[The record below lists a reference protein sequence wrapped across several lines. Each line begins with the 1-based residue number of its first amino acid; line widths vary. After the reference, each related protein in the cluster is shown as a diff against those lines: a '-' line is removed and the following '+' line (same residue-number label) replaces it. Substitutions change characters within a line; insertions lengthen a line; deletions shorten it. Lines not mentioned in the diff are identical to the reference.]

1 MPSDEAPAGGT
12 FLMRIVAAE
21 RREIP
26 AVIAGFLLFFLLFS
40 GYFMLRP
47 VRETMGIA
55 GGVDNLQWLFLG
67 TFLATLAVV
76 PFYGA
81 LSARI
86 PRRLLLPATYIFFA
100 ATKAGFGAAMLAEP
114 ANVWVGR
121 AFYIWLSVYNLFVIS
136 IAWSLMTDVFRPGQ
150 AKRLFAQIA
159 AGASLGGLTG
169 PLLSGALVARV
180 GHAGLLFIS
189 AALLIASL
197 MAVGFLLRWRAANN
211 PEQRAE
217 EDPSR
222 AIGGS
227 MVAGLTLTLRSPYLL
242 AVSLFVVLLAS
253 VTTFLYFEQAR
264 LVEATFP
271 DPIRQTQVFSA
282 IDAAVQA
289 LTILIQLFVTGQL
302 AKRLGV
308 TLLLTAVPVAMTIGF
323 GALALAATFPVLV
336 IVMMIRRVG
345 EYALARPGREMLF
358 TTVDPETKYKA
369 KNAIDTVVYRG
380 GDAISAWVKAG
391 IDAIS
396 TGATAAALAGV
407 GLAALWGATGY
418 YLGRTHDRRST

>member
-1 MPSDEAPAGGT
+1 
-12 FLMRIVAAE
+12 MRIAAAR

-26 AVIAGFLLFFLLFS
+26 AVIAGFLLFFLLFA

-76 PFYGA
+76 PLYGA

-100 ATKAGFGAAMLAEP
+100 ATKAGFGAALLAEP
-114 ANVWVGR
+114 DNVWVGR

-136 IAWSLMTDVFRPGQ
+136 IAWSLMADVFQPGQ

-159 AGASLGGLTG
+159 AGASLGGLAG
-169 PLLSGALVARV
+169 PLLSGLLVVSV

-197 MAVGFLLRWRAANN
+197 IAVAFLLRWRAVNN
-211 PEQRAE
+211 PEQRAG
-217 EDPSR
+217 EDPSE
-222 AIGGS
+222 ALGGS
-227 MVAGLTLTLRSPYLL
+227 MIAGLTLTLRSPYLL
-242 AVSLFVVLLAS
+242 VVSLFVILLAS
-253 VTTFLYFEQAR
+253 VSTFLYFEQAR
-264 LVEATFP
+264 LVEAAFP
-271 DPIRQTQVFSA
+271 DPTHQTQIFSA

-308 TLLLTAVPVAMTIGF
+308 TFLLTAVPVAMTIGF

-336 IVMMIRRVG
+336 VVMMIRRVG

-380 GDAISAWVKAG
+380 GDAVSAWVKAG

-418 YLGRTHDRRST
+418 YLGRTHDRRSG